1 MTTKTVV
8 VGRIKHETNT
18 FSSLT
23 TDYEAFANTS
33 LFCGDYII
41 PEFRGTNTDIGGFI
55 RVADDNGWDIIP
67 TVAANATPGG
77 VVTTE
82 ALNAFLTPLVT
93 EIERSNPDAV
103 LLGLHGAM
111 VSENKRDGDGEIL
124 KRVREAAGD
133 IPILATLD
141 LHANVTERMV
151 ANADGLFGYDT
162 YPHVDIGETGEEA
175 ARVLASTFAGE
186 INPQVV
192 VERAPLL
199 PPLPSLRTEC
209 EPMCSLLADAADA
222 EDDHILDLSV
232 FGGFAYADV
241 PEAGFSVVG
250 VSDTERVEETREMCE
265 QLATSAYERRHE
277 FDRSYTSVEEA
288 VAEASTWVDE
298 NHDQPM
304 LLADI
309 ADNPGGGSAQDGTV
323 LLKALLNAEVDDV
336 AVATLIDPRVVEA
349 AVQAGVGERV
359 TVELGGHIEDNGNPI
374 EVAATVQHISDGTY
388 RNRGPMST
396 GLEVTFGQ
404 TVVLECDGVKII
416 VGSHR
421 QQPYDPE
428 AFRAHG
434 LKPER
439 ANVIVLK
446 STVHYRAGFEPL
458 VETIREV
465 AAPGLCS
472 PDLSRFEYEHIPR
485 PLYPLDEN
493 M

>member
-1 MTTKTVV
+1 MSTKTVI

-23 TDYEAFANTS
+23 TDYEAFVNTS
-33 LFCGDYII
+33 LFFGDDII

-55 RVADDNGWDIIP
+55 RVIDDHGWDVVP

-77 VVTTE
+77 IVTTE
-82 ALNAFLTPLVT
+82 ALDSFLTPLVD

-111 VSENKRDGDGEIL
+111 VSENELDGDGAIL
-124 KRVREAAGD
+124 ECVRKVAGD
-133 IPILATLD
+133 VPILATLD
-141 LHANVTERMV
+141 LHANVTERMA

-175 ARVLASTFAGE
+175 ARVLALTFAGE
-186 INPQVV
+186 IEPQVV

-199 PPLPSLRTEC
+199 PPLPPLRTEI
-209 EPMCSLLADAADA
+209 EPMCSLLADAVDA
-222 EDDHILDLSV
+222 EDDHIPDISV

-250 VSDTERVEETREMCE
+250 VSDAERIEETRETCT
-265 QLATSAYERRHE
+265 QLATTAYERRHE
-277 FDRSYTSVEEA
+277 FDRSYINVEDA
-288 VAEASTWVDE
+288 AAEASVWADE
-298 NHDQPM
+298 DHDQPL

-323 LLKALLNAEVDDV
+323 LLEALLNAEVEDV
-336 AVATLIDPRVVEA
+336 AVATLIDPMVVDAVVEA
-349 AVQAGVGERV
+349 SVGERV

-374 EVAATVQHISDGTY
+374 EVEATVQDISDGTY
-388 RNRGPMST
+388 RNKGPMST

-404 TVVLECDGVKII
+404 TAVLECDGVEII

-428 AFRAHG
+428 VFRAHDIQ
-434 LKPER
+434 LER
-439 ANVIVLK
+439 VNVIVLK

-465 AAPGLCS
+465 VAPGLCS

-485 PLYPLDEN
+485 PLYPLDEDA
-493 M
+493 